1 MTIDEKKT
9 ACTKFFD
16 ILADLMK
23 EEYEVVAS
31 CNADFSRYLVPKG
44 TADQITY
51 SGKPDKSFRI
61 SDHWNWF
68 ANLNKCS
75 DPNYIQCLSVD
86 LPWARKRIED
96 GKASK
101 SITGVQV
108 SVIGDDGKYH
118 VVFGEKFDRKT
129 KAWSWV
135 DASANDISKKFLEVP
150 VYEN

>member
-1 MTIDEKKT
+1 MTIDEKKN

-16 ILADLMK
+16 LLSELLK

-44 TADQITY
+44 TADQISY

-68 ANLNKCS
+68 ANLNKCEN
-75 DPNYIQCLSVD
+75 PNYIQCLSVD
-86 LPWARKRIED
+86 MPFAKRRPEE

-101 SITGVQV
+101 PILGTQV
-108 SVIGDDGKYH
+108 AVVGEDGKYH
-118 VVFGEKFDRKT
+118 AVFGEKFDRKT
-129 KAWSWV
+129 KTWSW
-135 DASANDISKKFLEVP
+135 ISTNAEDVAKAFI
-150 VYEN
+150 